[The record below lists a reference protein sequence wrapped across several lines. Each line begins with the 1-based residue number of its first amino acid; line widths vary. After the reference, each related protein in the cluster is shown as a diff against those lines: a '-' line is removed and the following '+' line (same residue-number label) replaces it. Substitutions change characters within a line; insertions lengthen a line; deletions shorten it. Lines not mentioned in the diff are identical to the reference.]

1 MNFLNFLTETVPT
14 ETVAAATEAAAEGAK
29 LGFNP
34 MNFISNLKYMGVGM
48 LTIFIIIGAII
59 LATMLINKV
68 FSAKKED

>member
-1 MNFLNFLTETVPT
+1 MNFLNFLTETVPA
-14 ETVAAATEAAAEGAK
+14 ETVAAATEAAAEAAK

-34 MNFISNLKYMGVGM
+34 MNFVSNLKYMGVGM